1 MEVLVTVK
9 KLITSMIIIIYIIM
23 LTTGCASSELDYNAN
38 LGFDLNKVRHKD
50 ITFNVYHSNKEDNSW
65 EQIASFP
72 CTPQP
77 GHYNDVK
84 LECKPGQ
91 ITAVLKDSTYTESE
105 DGNFASYDGTIEATY
120 EFKIDKYKGS
130 LAGWKDFEIK
140 DIDGEQLVRLY
151 PITNNGEPSF
161 LAEISLDKPYNQE
174 DSDNIDNILVTI
186 VMK

>member
-9 KLITSMIIIIYIIM
+9 KLITSMIIIVFIIM

-50 ITFNVYHSNKEDNSW
+50 ITFNVYHSNTEDNSW

-105 DGNFASYDGTIEATY
+105 DGNFASYDGTIEAAY
-120 EFKIDKYKGS
+120 EFKIDGFKGS
-130 LAGWKDFEIK
+130 LPGWEDFEIK

-151 PITNNGEPSF
+151 PITNNGELSF
-161 LAEISLDKPYNQE
+161 LAEISLDKPYNEE